1 MIPVVVLAA
10 GKSTRMG
17 RPKATLRLDDADT
30 FLTRIIRTF
39 QAAQVDDVVVVL
51 GHEAE
56 AIVKSVEQ
64 SGLSLR
70 FVVNE
75 QFESG
80 QLSSVLAGLRA
91 IDRPGVNAML
101 MTLVDVP
108 LVSAATVR
116 AVLDRY
122 RTTRAPVVRPV
133 RGALHGHPVLIDR
146 SLFDKLRAA
155 DPQRGAKP
163 IIRAHVSAAGD
174 VEVEDEGAF
183 FDVDTPEDYRRVVEP
198 GTKPGDSGNN
208 SGDPG

>member
-1 MIPVVVLAA
+1 MIPVAVLAA

-39 QAAQVDDVVVVL
+39 QQAQVDDVVVVL
-51 GHEAE
+51 GHEAQ
-56 AIVKSVEQ
+56 AILKSVEQ
-64 SGLSLR
+64 SGLSPR

-183 FDVDTPEDYRRVVEP
+183 FDVDTPEDYERLVVQKEAW
-198 GTKPGDSGNN
+198 
-208 SGDPG
+208 

>member
-1 MIPVVVLAA
+1 
-10 GKSTRMG
+10 MG
-17 RPKATLRLDDADT
+17 RPKATLPLDDADT

-39 QAAQVDDVVVVL
+39 QEAQVDDVVVVL
-51 GHEAE
+51 GHEAQ
-56 AIVKSVEQ
+56 AILKSVEH
-64 SGLSLR
+64 SGLSPR

-133 RGALHGHPVLIDR
+133 RGALHGHPVLVDR
-146 SLFDKLRAA
+146 SLFDKIRAA

-183 FDVDTPEDYRRVVEP
+183 FDVDTPEDYQRLVDLSR
-198 GTKPGDSGNN
+198 KPGVDN
-208 SGDPG
+208 

>member
-1 MIPVVVLAA
+1 MIAVAVLAA
-10 GKSTRMG
+10 GKSTRWA
-17 RPKATLRLDDADT
+17 RRRATLSLDDADT

-39 QAAQVDDVVVVL
+39 QEAQVDDVVVVL
-51 GHEAE
+51 GHEAQ
-56 AIVKSVEQ
+56 AILKSVEH
-64 SGLSLR
+64 SGLSPR

-146 SLFDKLRAA
+146 SLFDKIRAA

-183 FDVDTPEDYRRVVEP
+183 FDVDTPEDYKRLVDQKEAW
-198 GTKPGDSGNN
+198 
-208 SGDPG
+208 

>member
-1 MIPVVVLAA
+1 MIPVAVLAA

-17 RPKATLRLDDADT
+17 RPKATLPLDDADT

-39 QAAQVDDVVVVL
+39 QEAQVDDVVVVL
-51 GHEAE
+51 GHEAQ
-56 AIVKSVEQ
+56 AILKSLEQ
-64 SGLSLR
+64 SGLSPR

-133 RGALHGHPVLIDR
+133 RGALHGHPVLVDR
-146 SLFDKLRAA
+146 SLFDKIRAA

-183 FDVDTPEDYRRVVEP
+183 FDVDTPEDYKRLVDLSR
-198 GTKPGDSGNN
+198 KPVGDN
-208 SGDPG
+208 

>member
-1 MIPVVVLAA
+1 
-10 GKSTRMG
+10 MG

-39 QAAQVDDVVVVL
+39 QHAQVDDVVVVL
-51 GHEAE
+51 GHEAQ
-56 AIVKSVEQ
+56 AILKSVEQ
-64 SGLSLR
+64 SGLSPR

-116 AVLDRY
+116 AVVDRY

-133 RGALHGHPVLIDR
+133 RGAVHGHPVLIDR

-183 FDVDTPEDYRRVVEP
+183 FDVDTPEDYQRLVDLSR
-198 GTKPGDSGNN
+198 KPGVDN
-208 SGDPG
+208 

>member
-1 MIPVVVLAA
+1 MIPVIVLAA

-17 RPKATLRLDDADT
+17 RPKATLRLNDADT
-30 FLTRIIRTF
+30 FLARIIRTF

-56 AIVKSVEQ
+56 VILASVEQ
-64 SGLSLR
+64 SGLSPR

-101 MTLVDVP
+101 LTLVDVP

-116 AVLDRY
+116 AVLQRY
-122 RTTRAPVVRPV
+122 RTTHAPVVRPV

-146 SLFDKLRAA
+146 SLFDEIRAA
-155 DPQRGAKP
+155 DPGRGVKP
-163 IIRAHVSAAGD
+163 VIRAHVSTAGD
-174 VEVEDEGAF
+174 VEVEDAGAF
-183 FDVDTPEDYRRVVEP
+183 SDIDTPEEYERLADLGE
-198 GTKPGDSGNN
+198 KPGD
-208 SGDPG
+208 

>member
-1 MIPVVVLAA
+1 MIPVIVLAA

-17 RPKATLRLDDADT
+17 TPKATLRLSEADT

-39 QAAQVDDVVVVL
+39 QEAQVEDVVVVL

-56 AIVKSVEQ
+56 AIVKSVEP
-64 SGLSLR
+64 SGLSPR
-70 FVVNE
+70 FIVNE
-75 QFESG
+75 QYESG
-80 QLSSVLAGLRA
+80 QLSSMLAGLRA

-108 LVSAATVR
+108 LVSTATVR
-116 AVLDRY
+116 AVLERY
-122 RTTRAPVVRPV
+122 RTTHAPVVRPV

-146 SLFDKLRAA
+146 SLFNEIRAA

-174 VEVEDEGAF
+174 VEVDDDGAF
-183 FDVDTPEDYRRVVEP
+183 TDIDTPEDYGRFIEAG
-198 GTKPGDSGNN
+198 GTEV
-208 SGDPG
+208 